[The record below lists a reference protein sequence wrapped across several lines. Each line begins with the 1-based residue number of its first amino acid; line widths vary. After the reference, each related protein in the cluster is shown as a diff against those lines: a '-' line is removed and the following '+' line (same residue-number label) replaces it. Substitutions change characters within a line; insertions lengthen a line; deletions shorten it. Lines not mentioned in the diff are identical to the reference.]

1 LLDVN
6 QGNLR
11 YLTTL
16 NKSRVQPKI
25 PLGTT
30 GTIHGMTLTVIG
42 FLVRSVTEE
51 GIVYRWQEYL
61 LYNPASGFH
70 WLVHSDD
77 HWNFVSAVSP
87 GEVDD
92 RQLTAAYGGKT
103 FRLFQAGVATV
114 RAVFGEF
121 YWKVEVGEKVKSRD
135 YIAPPLMLS
144 FEASDNEEN
153 ISLGFYTPPEEI
165 ETAFGVENLRRPWSV
180 APNQPGPR
188 VGRIWTIGIACIFLL
203 MVLNAILTPKTS
215 GPTSSWLL
223 IYTIFFVLIVPFG
236 ASFYAWSF
244 ETRRWQNSNVAG
256 G

>member
-1 LLDVN
+1 MSCPNCQALLDVT

-16 NKSRVQPKI
+16 NKSRIQPLI

-30 GTIHGMTLTVIG
+30 GTIYGMPVTVIG

-92 RQLTAAYGGKT
+92 RKRRSIYDGKT
-103 FRLFQAGVATV
+103 FRLFQLGIATV

-121 YWKVEVGEKVKSRD
+121 YWKVEVGEEVKSRD
-135 YIAPPLMLS
+135 YIA
-144 FEASDNEEN
+144 
-153 ISLGFYTPPEEI
+153 
-165 ETAFGVENLRRPWSV
+165 LR
-180 APNQPGPR
+180 
-188 VGRIWTIGIACIFLL
+188 
-203 MVLNAILTPKTS
+203 
-215 GPTSSWLL
+215 
-223 IYTIFFVLIVPFG
+223 
-236 ASFYAWSF
+236 
-244 ETRRWQNSNVAG
+244 
-256 G
+256 